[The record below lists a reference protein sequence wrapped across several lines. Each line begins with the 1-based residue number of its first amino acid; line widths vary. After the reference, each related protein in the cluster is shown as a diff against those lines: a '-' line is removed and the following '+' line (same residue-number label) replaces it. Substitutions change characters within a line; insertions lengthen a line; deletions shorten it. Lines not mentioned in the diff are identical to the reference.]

1 MEIERY
7 KKLAIPKIQSGMIT
21 EKVRNII
28 KEEKYGKQDVKEDR
42 RELFEP
48 ITDVQTSLFKL
59 GQKKEE
65 RKKKEKEKKE
75 RKKEKEKGR

>member
-7 KKLAIPKIQSGMIT
+7 KKLAIPKIQSEMIT

-59 GQKKEE
+59 GQKKEDE
-65 RKKKEKEKKE
+65 RQKKEDKDKINY
-75 RKKEKEKGR
+75 

>member
-42 RELFEP
+42 GELFEP
-48 ITDVQTSLFKL
+48 ITVDKQVFFKL
-59 GQKKEE
+59 GQKKKMKD
-65 RKKKEKEKKE
+65 RKKKMKDKINY
-75 RKKEKEKGR
+75 